1 MKIVNLTFLIFL
13 FGNLF
18 SQQIS
23 EQEIKSQV
31 KEVSV
36 FINGA
41 QVTRS
46 KSVNLPKGKS
56 IIKFVNLSP
65 FIDKKSVQVKAQGFL
80 SVLSVNHQQNY
91 LNKSTK
97 SKELGELEKKLKV
110 VNDKIKLEK
119 THLSILSEEL
129 VFLNSNRAIGGKN
142 EQLTLTNLQ
151 QIATFYGKKLTELK
165 LKEIERR
172 KTLEN
177 LNKSK
182 NDLQNQM
189 RILNNKKDYPSGEI
203 VLKVDAKE
211 GGSFLFE
218 LSYLV
223 RNSGWFPT
231 YDVRVKNINS
241 PVQLVYKA
249 NVKQDTKV
257 DWKNVKLIF
266 SSAEPDASGI
276 APELQTY
283 FLNYNTLPPIYR
295 TKSNSVRG
303 KVFDYQGNALVG
315 ARVTVEGTTIGTISD
330 SEGNYSITT
339 PNGSISLTYSHI
351 GLASKTLPVSSSVMN
366 VYLELET
373 MIDDDIEIEDELI
386 LSNNFEGRAK
396 GMYMKSEAKMFEKT
410 KQSIKIPMQQTVN
423 QTNVSFEIQTAYTIK
438 SDNKNYTVDMEYYD
452 LPAIYEYYCVPKIN
466 TDAFLMAYINDWEK
480 YNLLEGEA
488 NLFFENTYLG
498 KSILD
503 LRNTKDTLK
512 ISLGTD
518 KNVVVKREKIKDFVE
533 KQFIGSK
540 KEEMRTW
547 KTSIKN
553 NKNQKIKI
561 VIFDQVP
568 VSTNEEIEV
577 KILELSGGKHNPT
590 NGKIRWEFELAP
602 NEKTA
607 FDLKYAVKYPK
618 NKHLIIE

>member
-1 MKIVNLTFLIFL
+1 MKLISITILMFL
-13 FGNLF
+13 FGHLF

-23 EQEIKSQV
+23 EQEVKSQV

-36 FINGA
+36 FINGT

-46 KSVNLPKGKS
+46 KSVSLHKGKN

-65 FIDKKSVQVKAQGFL
+65 FIDKKTVQVKAQGAL
-80 SVLSVNHQQNY
+80 VVLSVNHQQNY
-91 LNKSTK
+91 LNKSKK
-97 SKELGELEKKLKV
+97 SKELGELEKKLKA

-129 VFLNSNRAIGGKN
+129 IFLNSNRAIGGKN

-165 LKEIERR
+165 LEEIERK

-177 LNKSK
+177 LNKIK
-182 NDLQNQM
+182 RDLQNQKNT
-189 RILNNKKDYPSGEI
+189 LNNKKDYPSGEI

-211 GGSFLFE
+211 AGSFLFE

-223 RNSGWFPT
+223 NNSGWFPT
-231 YDVRVKNINS
+231 YDVRVKNINN

-249 NVKQDTKV
+249 NVKQDTKI
-257 DWKNVKLIF
+257 DWKNVKLTF
-266 SSAEPDASGI
+266 SSAEPNASGI

-283 FLNYNTLPPIYR
+283 FLNYNTLPPVYR
-295 TKSNSVRG
+295 TKNNSVRG
-303 KVFDYQGNALVG
+303 KVFDYQRNALAG
-315 ARVTVEGTTIGTISD
+315 ARINIEGTTIGTISD
-330 SEGNYSITT
+330 NEGNYSITM
-339 PNGSISLTYSHI
+339 PNGTNSLTYSYI
-351 GLASKTLPVSSSVMN
+351 GFASKTLPISSSVMN

-373 MIDDDIEIEDELI
+373 MIDDGIEIEEVA
-386 LSNNFEGRAK
+386 LSNKFEGRAK
-396 GMYMKSEAKMFEKT
+396 GMYMASNDKMMAKT
-410 KQSIKIPMQQTVN
+410 KQSIKIPTQQAVN
-423 QTNVSFEIQTAYTIK
+423 QTSVNFKIKTPYTIK

-466 TDAFLMAYINDWEK
+466 TDAFLMAYISDWER

-488 NLFFENTYLG
+488 NLFFENTYVG

-503 LRNTKDTLK
+503 LRNTVDTLK

-540 KEEMRTW
+540 KEEIRAW

-553 NKNQKIKI
+553 NKNQTIKI

-568 VSTNEEIEV
+568 VSTNAEIEV
-577 KILELSGGKHNPT
+577 KILELSGGKHNLT
-590 NGKIRWEFELAP
+590 NGKVRWEFELSP